1 MQPIIM
7 LSIVGVAGIGLSMGF
22 LAPGFDLNV
31 QQLGAQETLLESPI
45 NTANVDFEIL
55 RVDTVVP
62 GTPGGTHTAFLNI
75 IDACSFHSPSDIGA
89 TGVIICKLTDEN
101 RDIVAEG
108 RLDLTRT
115 YTGST
120 TTFIVI
126 EQTAFPGANDIQNIE
141 DVKIVVLGP
150 NPIDRN
156 SIP

>member
-7 LSIVGVAGIGLSMGF
+7 IAIVGVAGIGLSMGF
-22 LAPGFDLNV
+22 LAPGFTLNV
-31 QQLGAQETLLESPI
+31 QQLGAQETFLESPI
-45 NTANVDFEIL
+45 NTANVDFELLKVEIE
-55 RVDTVVP
+55 VP
-62 GTPGGTHTAFLNI
+62 GPGTHTAFLNI

-101 RDIVAEG
+101 RNIVAEG

-150 NPIDRN
+150 NPIGQDPR
-156 SIP
+156 P